1 MAKINLLEF
10 HNLFMSQDISK
21 DEVKQFLEIHKLKEQ
36 EFEGFNKLCE
46 ILKNAAMLAP
56 HIFENYYI
64 NYEIA
69 QIGKEFDILRIGENS
84 VVNVELKSKKMSRKF
99 SNSFK
104 KIIIISHFYKKKYI
118 ALLLLATLVN
128 FIILIKT
135 MKN

>member
-21 DEVKQFLEIHKLKEQ
+21 VEIKQFLEIHNLKEH
-36 EFEGFNKLCE
+36 EFEDLNKLCE

-84 VVNVELKSKKMSRKF
+84 VVNIELKSQKDES
-99 SNSFK
+99 
-104 KIIIISHFYKKKYI
+104 KILK
-118 ALLLLATLVN
+118 
-128 FIILIKT
+128 
-135 MKN
+135 